1 MRKICNFTEK
11 IRGKESEDMH
21 VRFQESIAL
30 INEVELLIPLVL

>member
-21 VRFQESIAL
+21 ESIAL